1 MPPAAWSFVYDYTMQ
16 HFSALPA
23 FEQQWLLAHILSGTS
38 LTSIYV
44 TDVSVLWMTPFSGD
58 TNQEPEYLMRP
69 IREVMSNYLPAISM
83 ALATYLFRGGYLG
96 HELGR
101 DRLATYSFCLKSCTS
116 QEVYG

>member
-1 MPPAAWSFVYDYTMQ
+1 VYDYTLQ

-38 LTSIYV
+38 LASIYV
-44 TDVSVLWMTPFSGD
+44 TDLSVLWMTPFSGD
-58 TNQEPEYLMRP
+58 TNQEPEYSMRP

-83 ALATYLFRGGYLG
+83 ALATYLL
-96 HELGR
+96 EAAIWATKLGR

-116 QEVYG
+116 REVYG